1 MKNLNKAF
9 KWGMVALIVISVILL
24 IWGFAADFKEK
35 NVDILLGWAY
45 VMIALALIVVVIVGM
60 IVGFKNNPKSIV
72 KLGIGILAIAALSF
86 IVYLIS
92 PGNEAMGMAVQPDK
106 NTLKLTDTLLN
117 LTYITG
123 VLAILSIIAGE
134 IAISV
139 RNKK

>member
-9 KWGMVALIVISVILL
+9 KWGMVALIVISVVLL

-45 VMIALALIVVVIVGM
+45 VMIALALVVVVIVGL

-92 PGNEAMGMAVQPDK
+92 PGSEAMGMAVQPDK

-123 VLAILSIIAGE
+123 VLAILSIIVGE